1 MEEINKLNEIVTSF
15 LGERNQTVIT
25 PLGKG
30 HIYDSYKVVAAEGE
44 YVLQRI
50 NHHIF
55 RNVEQ
60 LQQNISRVTGHI
72 REKLEEKGLPD
83 VERRVLTLVP
93 TQEGALFH
101 RDNNGDY

>member
-1 MEEINKLNEIVTSF
+1 MLHSSSDRWSWSSLLMKITKTDTMEEINKLNEIVTSF

-30 HIYDSYKVVAAEGE
+30 HINDSYKVVAAEGE
-44 YVLQRI
+44 YVSQRI

-60 LQQNISRVTGHI
+60 LQ
-72 REKLEEKGLPD
+72 
-83 VERRVLTLVP
+83 
-93 TQEGALFH
+93 
-101 RDNNGDY
+101 